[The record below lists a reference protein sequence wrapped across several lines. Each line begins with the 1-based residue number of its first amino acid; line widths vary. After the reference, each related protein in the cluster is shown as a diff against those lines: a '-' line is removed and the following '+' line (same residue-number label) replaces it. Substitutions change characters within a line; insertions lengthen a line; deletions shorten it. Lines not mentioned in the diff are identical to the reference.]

1 MIIFG
6 LGIGSVDVSL
16 EEVKMEPFTTYHV
29 ASTKG
34 FIQKVWRGTTEFATS
49 SSCFLLQNHR
59 LCHTLSFPP
68 RKFGF
73 PRLQHQE
80 QLRFCMKHWCYAYIL
95 TEGNHRVPGR
105 LHHAA
110 RAIAQRNKKNFKI
123 WQSPITFSN
132 TAYLC
137 TCPLLV
143 MLYYY
148 FKMSTHIIFREWY
161 SIAAYCWHRAVHTS
175 FTIQTTKC

>member
-6 LGIGSVDVSL
+6 LGIGSEDVVNL

-29 ASTKG
+29 ASKVSYRG
-34 FIQKVWRGTTEFATS
+34 FGGGPLNFPTS
-49 SSCFLLQNHR
+49 SSCFLLQNRR

-95 TEGNHRVPGR
+95 PEGNHRVPSR

-110 RAIAQRNKKNFKI
+110 RAIAQRNK
-123 WQSPITFSN
+123 
-132 TAYLC
+132 
-137 TCPLLV
+137 
-143 MLYYY
+143 
-148 FKMSTHIIFREWY
+148 E
-161 SIAAYCWHRAVHTS
+161 TS
-175 FTIQTTKC
+175 KFDNHL